1 MVSPQSLW
9 SCGLAALRCLDNGLS
24 YGRTLC
30 PCRRGPKRGRHFVQT
45 SDPDYIK
52 LYKYS
57 RAHAFLHT
65 NLYSTPSPIVC
76 IHKYQKRLRY
86 VGENSISDL
95 AVWVSTLLKKKLI
108 PQHTSWYSHAYG
120 CLNNRSGV
128 FQPTPSQYTLLL
140 VDRGINISYMHR
152 KLMIRT

>member
-1 MVSPQSLW
+1 MD
-9 SCGLAALRCLDNGLS
+9 CRTA
-24 YGRTLC
+24 GRYA
-30 PCRRGPKRGRHFVQT
+30 PAGAGPKRPLLCSNVRCG
-45 SDPDYIK
+45 

-65 NLYSTPSPIVC
+65 NHYSTSSPIAS

-95 AVWVSTLLKKKLI
+95 AVLLSTLLKKKLT
-108 PQHTSWYSHAYG
+108 PQHTSWCSHAYG
-120 CLNNRSGV
+120 CLNNRSRV
-128 FQPTPSQYTLLL
+128 FQPTPLKCSQCTLLL
-140 VDRGINISYMHR
+140 VDRGINISYMHS